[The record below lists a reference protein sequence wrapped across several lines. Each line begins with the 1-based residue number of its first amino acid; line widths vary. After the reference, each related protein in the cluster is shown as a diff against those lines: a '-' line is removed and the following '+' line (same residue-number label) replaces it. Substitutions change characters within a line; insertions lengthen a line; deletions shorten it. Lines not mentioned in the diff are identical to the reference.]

1 LVQGNPAI
9 KTRWASTTIHV
20 EPGATVVIGG
30 LIQDKSQ
37 VVNQGLP
44 ILGDIPVLG
53 YLFKSTVIKK
63 EESELVIFVTPY
75 LVGR

>member
-1 LVQGNPAI
+1 VQGNPAL

-20 EPGATVVIGG
+20 ESGATVVIGG
-30 LIQDKSQ
+30 LIQDRTQ
-37 VVNQGLP
+37 VVTQGLP
-44 ILGDIPVLG
+44 ILSEIPVLG
-53 YLFKSTVIKK
+53 YLFKSTRIRK